1 MIAKYGQH
9 DTTFIADTVDDLK
22 NIPVVSMGSTC
33 YIIET
38 SDKYMV
44 NSSGEWV
51 LQTEAVESG
60 PVVMPD
66 GTTID
71 LSAYATIQ
79 YSDAQ
84 DSVLKT
90 YIDTQDAAL
99 LASTDAHIAEAV
111 TKEGTTLKT
120 NLENLI
126 TTTVSG
132 MDVDNS
138 WGEW

>member
-22 NIPVVSMGSTC
+22 NIPTTSMGSTC

-51 LQTEAVESG
+51 LQTESAESG

-66 GTTID
+66 GTSID

-79 YSDAQ
+79 YSDTQ
-84 DSVLKT
+84 DTALRN

-99 LASTDAHIAEAV
+99 LASTDTHIAEAV
-111 TKEGTTLKT
+111 TKEGTLKT

-126 TTTVSG
+126 TTTVSN
-132 MDVDNS
+132 MDIDNS

>member
-1 MIAKYGQH
+1 MISRYGQH
-9 DTTFIADTVDDLK
+9 DATYIADTVEDLK
-22 NIPVVSMGSTC
+22 DIPTSSMGSTC

-38 SDKYMV
+38 SETYMV
-44 NSSGEWV
+44 NSAGDWV
-51 LQTEAVESG
+51 LQTESAESG
-60 PVVMPD
+60 PVVLPD

-71 LSAYATIQ
+71 LSGYATIV

-84 DSVLKT
+84 DTALRT
-90 YIDTQDAAL
+90 YIDNQDAAL

-126 TTTVSG
+126 TNTVSN
-132 MDVDNS
+132 MDIDNS